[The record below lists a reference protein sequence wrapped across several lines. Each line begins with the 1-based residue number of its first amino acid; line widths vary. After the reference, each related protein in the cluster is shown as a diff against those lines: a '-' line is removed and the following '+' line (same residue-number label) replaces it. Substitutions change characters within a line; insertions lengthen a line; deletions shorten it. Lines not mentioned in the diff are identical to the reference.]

1 VLLNAARSQ
10 GLAARTRTGLWRRG
24 WRSIG
29 IGDARE
35 QRERSLVLYPAA
47 RAFTA
52 QRLAAHFHCNAQKSA
67 SVNNIVVILG
77 RQTAARRRG

>member
-1 VLLNAARSQ
+1 
-10 GLAARTRTGLWRRG
+10 
-24 WRSIG
+24 
-29 IGDARE
+29 
-35 QRERSLVLYPAA
+35 VLYPAA